1 MAWLS
6 VNKLDP
12 VSSKNDA
19 LTLDSSVASKYKVPP
34 LLCDSGILCSMAN
47 AGETKPT
54 YAIDSTKSDNVTAFF
69 AVLFILSTPHALKED
84 VGEQQDK
91 DHMLIV

>member
-1 MAWLS
+1 
-6 VNKLDP
+6 
-12 VSSKNDA
+12 
-19 LTLDSSVASKYKVPP
+19 
-34 LLCDSGILCSMAN
+34 MAN

>member
-1 MAWLS
+1 
-6 VNKLDP
+6 
-12 VSSKNDA
+12 
-19 LTLDSSVASKYKVPP
+19 
-34 LLCDSGILCSMAN
+34 MAN
-47 AGETKPT
+47 VGETKPT
-54 YAIDSTKSDNVTAFF
+54 YAINSTESDNVTAFF